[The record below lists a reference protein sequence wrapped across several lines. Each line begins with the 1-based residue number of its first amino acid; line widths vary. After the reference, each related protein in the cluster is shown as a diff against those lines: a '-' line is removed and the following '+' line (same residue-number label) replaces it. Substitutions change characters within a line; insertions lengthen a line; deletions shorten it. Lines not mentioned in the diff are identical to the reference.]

1 MNFSMVFQECSK
13 GVCLIIVSILP
24 LLIYFLAQVVLF
36 KSYECYLSIGLQI
49 IFIVK
54 DVKN

>member
-1 MNFSMVFQECSK
+1 MVFQECSK
-13 GVCLIIVSILP
+13 GVCLIIVLILP